1 VTRSLRV
8 EWHWLLAAWTL
19 VLLFIPPRRYQLPVE
34 LPFELDPNRLVTM
47 LLVALFVL
55 SLLADERVRLRASG
69 LEAPL
74 ALFAVGVLGSEL
86 TNPSRVS
93 LHQANVVKALAVLFG
108 AIIAFYLT
116 VNFVSSPRAV
126 EATLTVL
133 VLGGSVLAVLA
144 LLEASSGWTPF
155 AHLDRYVPFLSPSE
169 AENFSDAF
177 RSGRRRAVSSSEH
190 PIAFGALLA
199 MLVPIAA
206 ALALRRKTPIWWL
219 SLLVLAVGSVATIS
233 RTPVLMIVAAG
244 LVFVCFHPRESVR
257 FAPAVV
263 CVMAATHF
271 AMPGALGALRDAFH
285 PDQLILEASTLPQ
298 SQYAGGRLTDLTPS
312 FEEIKAR
319 PLLGSGVGTRIVT
332 GERAN
337 ARVLDNQWLG
347 SLLEIGI
354 IGVAG
359 LTWFFGRAIRRLI
372 RAARRVPDDD
382 SILLTGLA
390 AAIVA
395 YAVGMFTY
403 DALSFPQTEFAFFVI
418 VGVGSALV
426 LARDPILGVDGLAA
440 TDAAAS
446 PRVTRRSLQPG

>member
-1 VTRSLRV
+1 MRRSLRV

-19 VLLFIPPRRYQLPVE
+19 VLLFIPPRRYQLPVG
-34 LPFELDPNRLVTM
+34 LPFELDPNRLLTM
-47 LLVALFVL
+47 LLVALFLL

-74 ALFAVGVLGSEL
+74 ALFALGVLGSEL
-86 TNPSRVS
+86 ANPSRVS
-93 LHQANVVKALAVLFG
+93 LYQGNVVKTLAVLFG

-116 VNFVSSPRAV
+116 VNFVTSRRAV
-126 EATLTVL
+126 ETTLTVL

-144 LLEASSGWTPF
+144 LLEANSGWTPF

-177 RSGRRRAVSSSEH
+177 RGGRLRALSSSEH

-206 ALALRRKTPIWWL
+206 AVALRRKTPLWWL

-244 LVFVCFHPRESVR
+244 FMFACLRPRESAR
-257 FAPAVV
+257 FAPAVI
-263 CVMAATHF
+263 CVIAATHF
-271 AMPGALGALRDAFH
+271 AMPGALGALRVAFD
-285 PDQLILEASTLPQ
+285 PNLLVVEGSQLPQ

-312 FEEIKAR
+312 IEEVKAK
-319 PLLGSGVGTRIVT
+319 PLLGSGVGTRIVVGDT
-332 GERAN
+332 AN
-337 ARVLDNQWLG
+337 ARILDNQWLG
-347 SLLEIGI
+347 SLLEMGV

-359 LTWFFGRAIRRLI
+359 LVWFFARAIRRLI

-382 SILLTGLA
+382 SILLAGVA

-395 YAVGMFTY
+395 YTVGMFTY
-403 DALSFPQTEFAFFVI
+403 DAFSFPQTEFAFFVI

-426 LARDPILGVDGLAA
+426 LARDPILGVDGLAVADEA
-440 TDAAAS
+440 TP
-446 PRVTRRSLQPG
+446 PRVRRESLQPG